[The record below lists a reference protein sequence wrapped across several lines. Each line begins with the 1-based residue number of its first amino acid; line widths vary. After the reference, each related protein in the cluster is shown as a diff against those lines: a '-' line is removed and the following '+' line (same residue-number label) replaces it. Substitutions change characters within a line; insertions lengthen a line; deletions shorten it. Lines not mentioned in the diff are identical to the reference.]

1 MTYISIGY
9 SATLVIMVA
18 SLVFKD
24 KRKQKEKE
32 KYFDDNTAKFL
43 MWILLSVIVSFGISM
58 SADIPDAAELGGLI
72 WIFGPFISGAISAWI
87 YILVLMISIKL
98 KVYAGW
104 ACIIFN
110 LATGIYLFFS
120 A

>member
-1 MTYISIGY
+1 MSYISIGY
-9 SATLVIMVA
+9 LTTLVLMIA
-18 SLVFKD
+18 SLVFQD
-24 KRKQKEKE
+24 RRKRNQKE
-32 KYFDDNTAKFL
+32 KYFDDKTAKYL
-43 MWILLSVIVSFGISM
+43 MRILLSVIVSFGISM
-58 SADIPDAAELGGLI
+58 SADIPDSAELGGLI
-72 WIFGPFISGAISAWI
+72 WIFGPFISGAISAWV
-87 YILVLMISIKL
+87 YILALMISTKL